1 MPFPDEKLNIFWGGS
16 KPPPHTPSI
25 FVRQLKNVNIHT
37 SAPRSK
43 NLGYGYA
50 KNANRLA
57 CLTDMSIVKVSSR
70 TTTDI
75 SPSSYLNAK
84 WA

>member
-43 NLGYGYA
+43 NLGYGY
-50 KNANRLA
+50 
-57 CLTDMSIVKVSSR
+57 
-70 TTTDI
+70 
-75 SPSSYLNAK
+75 
-84 WA
+84 